1 MDKRKNLRKRIFALI
16 AVCLVFVLSFS
27 AMAVVA
33 YADYNLNWDVA
44 ISSIKDQDKNP
55 VTLDQSKDNKITVTA
70 TYGTTTATSE
80 AKLVNTTS
88 ASGSFQNL
96 PDEGAKEVQLSI
108 TDVVIN
114 GGKGEAKGN
123 TSLTYKYSPSANSV
137 TFSGIDF
144 TTGSFSPTV
153 KYASGK
159 STSEIDKS
167 EYKVVVS
174 GMDNDMATAIFM
186 HCYNNN
192 QSFKDFVVKNIGK
205 TFNMV
210 LLVKDDV
217 DSSDKDKIKD
227 WIKNSSTRKD
237 AISGD
242 RFFDV
247 SIWVYAGDVSDSN
260 EKIQIT
266 DTGSKNK
273 LEVTVTIKDSLK
285 KTNRSFYL
293 IKKHGDSVSCVEY
306 GTSNK
311 YTHKTNEFSTFNI
324 AYYDGTSPTPTPT
337 PTPSASSKSSLP
349 STGSGGSTTTSGKSP
364 KTGDDFSFL
373 KWLYFVLIG
382 GTIIYSSVTLLK
394 DTHDDVDE

>member
-44 ISSIKDQDKNP
+44 ISSIKDQDGNA

-70 TYGTTTATSE
+70 TYGTTTATSK

-123 TSLTYKYSPSANSV
+123 TSLTYKYSPSANNV

-153 KYASGK
+153 KYAKDK

-174 GMDNDMATAIFM
+174 GMDNDMATDIFM

-210 LLVKDDV
+210 LRVKDDV
-217 DSSDKDKIKD
+217 DSSDKDKIRD
-227 WIKNSSTRKD
+227 WIKNSATQKD
-237 AISGD
+237 ADSGD

-260 EKIQIT
+260 DQKIQIT
-266 DTGSKNK
+266 DTGSNNK
-273 LEVTVTIKDSLK
+273 LKVKVTIKGDLK
-285 KTNRSFYL
+285 KSNRHFYL
-293 IKKHGDSVSCVEY
+293 VKKHGDSVSCVKD
-306 GTSNK
+306 GTSNE
-311 YTHKTNEFSTFNI
+311 YTHETNEFSAFNI
-324 AYYDGTSPTPTPT
+324 AYKDGSSPTPTPT
-337 PTPSASSKSSLP
+337 PTPSASSKP